1 MEKDE
6 PLKVEMEVTD
16 FLLSRFME
24 DYQIEILQGVQ
35 TRLPNDMIKVNFQ
48 LQGENK
54 RMFQDFMKMLM
65 SIPSDKIKVKYFGSQ
80 LNPN

>member
-1 MEKDE
+1 MEDDS
-6 PLKVEMEVTD
+6 PLKIEMEVTEY
-16 FLLSRFME
+16 LLARFME

-35 TRLPNDMIKVNFQ
+35 TRMPNDMIKVNFQ

-54 RMFQDFMKMLM
+54 IMFMDFMKMLM